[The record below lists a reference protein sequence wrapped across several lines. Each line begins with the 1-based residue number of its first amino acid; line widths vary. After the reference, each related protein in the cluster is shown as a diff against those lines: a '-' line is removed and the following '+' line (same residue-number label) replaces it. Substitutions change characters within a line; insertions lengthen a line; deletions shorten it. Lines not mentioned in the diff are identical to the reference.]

1 MTVLEATIQ
10 TLKNLGGKAH
20 YSKIYEEYENVI
32 GYKITKNSKLE
43 YESALKRTPLTLMYL
58 TVKMTY
64 SIQCMEKA
72 MVYGDYDDCFV
83 LCFVTDEIVPLSLQ
97 LNLKIA

>member
-32 GYKITKNSKLE
+32 GYKITKNQQAGIRKCIETHSSDSDVFNGKDDIF
-43 YESALKRTPLTLMYL
+43 
-58 TVKMTY
+58 Y
-64 SIQCMEKA
+64 S
-72 MVYGDYDDCFV
+72 VYGKGNGVWGFCPV
-83 LCFVTDEIVPLSLQ
+83 LGRSFFYETILITGRHGL
-97 LNLKIA
+97 

>member
-32 GYKITKNSKLE
+32 GYKITKNQQAGIRKCIETHSSDSDVFNGK
-43 YESALKRTPLTLMYL
+43 
-58 TVKMTY
+58 TY

>member
-32 GYKITKNSKLE
+32 GYKITKNQQAGIRKCIETHS
-43 YESALKRTPLTLMYL
+43 SDSDAFNGN
-58 TVKMTY
+58 

-83 LCFVTDEIVPLSLQ
+83 LCFATDEIVTLGLQ

>member
-32 GYKITKNSKLE
+32 GYKKTKNQQAGIRKCIETHSSDSDVFNGKDDIF
-43 YESALKRTPLTLMYL
+43 
-58 TVKMTY
+58 Y
-64 SIQCMEKA
+64 S
-72 MVYGDYDDCFV
+72 VYGKGNGV
-83 LCFVTDEIVPLSLQ
+83 WGLR
-97 LNLKIA
+97 

>member
-32 GYKITKNSKLE
+32 GYKITKNQQAGIRKCIETHSSDSDAFNGKDDIF
-43 YESALKRTPLTLMYL
+43 
-58 TVKMTY
+58 Y
-64 SIQCMEKA
+64 SVYGKG

-83 LCFVTDEIVPLSLQ
+83 LCFATDEIVTLGLQ

>member
-32 GYKITKNSKLE
+32 GYKITKNQQAGIRK
-43 YESALKRTPLTLMYL
+43 
-58 TVKMTY
+58 
-64 SIQCMEKA
+64 
-72 MVYGDYDDCFV
+72 
-83 LCFVTDEIVPLSLQ
+83 
-97 LNLKIA
+97 